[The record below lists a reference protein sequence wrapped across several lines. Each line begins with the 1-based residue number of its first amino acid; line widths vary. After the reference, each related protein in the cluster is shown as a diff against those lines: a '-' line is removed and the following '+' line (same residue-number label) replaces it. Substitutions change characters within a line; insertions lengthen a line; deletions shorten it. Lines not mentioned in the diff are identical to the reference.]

1 MKNFKGGVV
10 LVGAVLVLLM
20 VKAAS
25 AEQPALIQP
34 TPMISLLPSV
44 TPVAPA
50 EMSLEQATKQVITNH
65 YASRVLS
72 AKTEEIEG
80 RKVHVIKTLTL
91 DGRIQQQTIAAD
103 TGVLLDIDNN

>member
-1 MKNFKGGVV
+1 MMTNCR
-10 LVGAVLVLLM
+10 VLVLIALGLIRFEA
-20 VKAAS
+20 VL
-25 AEQPALIQP
+25 AESTPTSTPA
-34 TPMISLLPSV
+34 PSTV
-44 TPVAPA
+44 PEVAPVAP
-50 EMSLEQATKQVITNH
+50 EMSLEQATKQVITSH

-72 AKTEEIEG
+72 AKTEEING

>member
-1 MKNFKGGVV
+1 MKNYRVV
-10 LVGAVLVLLM
+10 FIALPLILIGA
-20 VKAAS
+20 KAA
-25 AEQPALIQP
+25 AIEPAPIQS
-34 TPMISLLPSV
+34 TPAPFVPIEVAPLPS
-44 TPVAPA
+44 
-50 EMSLEQATKQVITNH
+50 EISLEQATKQVITSH

-72 AKTEEIEG
+72 AKTEEIDG